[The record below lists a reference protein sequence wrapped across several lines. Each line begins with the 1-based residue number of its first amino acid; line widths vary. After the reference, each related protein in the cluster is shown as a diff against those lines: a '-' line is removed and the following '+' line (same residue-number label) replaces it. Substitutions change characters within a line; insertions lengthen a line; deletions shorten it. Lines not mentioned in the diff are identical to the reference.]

1 MDSAELQEKIEQVIG
16 QAMLDTIYL
25 AKPQS
30 TEDDRKMAEQILER
44 IPAIIQSRIRQRKSD
59 YPLLKLGMLWDLP
72 KEVEFEPTLEDLV
85 GRAKVVNK
93 TCLEAGLETSIRYI
107 HSADEPNHWHS
118 GYYLIIDWS
127 NSNASISI

>member
-1 MDSAELQEKIEQVIG
+1 MDSTELQEKIEQVIE
-16 QAMLDTIYL
+16 QAMLDTVYL
-25 AKPQS
+25 ARRQPTK
-30 TEDDRKMAEQILER
+30 EDRTMAEQILER

-72 KEVEFEPTLEDLV
+72 KDLEFEPTLEDLI

-107 HSADEPNHWHS
+107 HSADEPNH
-118 GYYLIIDWS
+118 
-127 NSNASISI
+127 